1 VISFERRNPFIFNS
15 GDAVIRNTS
24 FFLMLAPAGAAL
36 SLDRLRRGRSGFWTF
51 PTRSY
56 WPIRLMQIQLC
67 VIYLAAVWAKV
78 RGVTWNDGTAVAY
91 ALRIDDLARFPL
103 PHFVAESPLIVGL
116 ATYATLAV
124 ELSLPILVW
133 NRKARPFVLLAGL
146 GMHMSIDYRIMVG
159 FFSYA
164 MIVMYLSF
172 LPPERAS
179 AVVLWLRQR
188 VLSSRFAGIGPR
200 VRTRVALRG
209 LGSRALF
216 R

>member
-1 VISFERRNPFIFNS
+1 
-15 GDAVIRNTS
+15 
-24 FFLMLAPAGAAL
+24 
-36 SLDRLRRGRSGFWTF
+36 
-51 PTRSY
+51 
-56 WPIRLMQIQLC
+56 MQIQLC

-188 VLSSRFAGIGPR
+188 VLSSRFAGIRPR

-216 R
+216 RSPPRVPSGRSRRSQSLVRVPGWACGGRYVEGALPSVGNHDLQRRGPTNDSST